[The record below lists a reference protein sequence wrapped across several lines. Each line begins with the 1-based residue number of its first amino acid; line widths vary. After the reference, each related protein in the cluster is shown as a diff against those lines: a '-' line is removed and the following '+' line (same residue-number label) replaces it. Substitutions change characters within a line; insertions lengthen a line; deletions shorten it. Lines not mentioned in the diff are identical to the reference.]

1 MSITEEQMQSLEDCQ
16 SASDWGKACDAI
28 KDVSKSKV
36 CYPGDWWEKV
46 VESGLMD
53 RITARWGAS
62 SDLTITTHDNLADAL
77 RQLRR

>member
-1 MSITEEQMQSLEDCQ
+1 MNITKEQLKSLEDCTKPQ
-16 SASDWGKACDAI
+16 QWREACNDI
-28 KDVSKSKV
+28 KDADESRM
-36 CYPGDWWEKV
+36 YPDDWWEKV